1 MSAVLEVRGLRK
13 SFDDFTAVAGID
25 LALPEGGITA
35 VIGPNG
41 AGKTT
46 FINLLSGKLVPDEGR
61 VVFAGADVT
70 RLPPSARVRVGM
82 ARTFQ
87 ITNVFPLLSV
97 EENVAVPVLA
107 RAGLSLEPRR
117 RVDAIGEAHAQVRSA
132 AQAGDREGTAVDL
145 QDGDVV
151 LGVGADDLGRQLTTA
166 VDDDLHRI
174 GAVDHVEVGEDVPV
188 AAEQH
193 A

>member
-1 MSAVLEVRGLRK
+1 RTAACVEAEV
-13 SFDDFTAVAGID
+13 
-25 LALPEGGITA
+25 E
-35 VIGPNG
+35 
-41 AGKTT
+41 
-46 FINLLSGKLVPDEGR
+46 
-61 VVFAGADVT
+61 GADHADGDRRSPGKAQRGPDGDR
-70 RLPPSARVRVGM
+70 RL
-82 ARTFQ
+82 
-87 ITNVFPLLSV
+87 
-97 EENVAVPVLA
+97 
-107 RAGLSLEPRR
+107 
-117 RVDAIGEAHAQVRSA
+117 AHAEVSGA

-174 GAVDHVEVGEDVPV
+174 GAVDHMEVGEDVPV